1 MEFKFREIDDRTTPY
16 RSSPSPSS
24 QSSSYLSDQALRG
37 NYSMDPN
44 FLNNPRHFYTIQR
57 EIEKQIIRHEIIT
70 HEIITAEV
78 ERRRLLEE
86 EVRRELMI
94 EREMAMYRAR
104 EMGLSI
110 DDRFSMQLHT
120 SYPLMHQSNNC
131 WLEDRFPFP
140 WNPSMGFEHNGLPPN
155 FLPHFSN
162 GPWSGLEV
170 NKKDKLIMLRF
181 SADRKF
187 QKKVVTMQCLLIEGD
202 KFVGEYIWTHY
213 LDLVPNISAF
223 GYLCWSSSQVQFAWS
238 TQVDERVVQLLTMR
252 ANANPKPDTSVCG
265 SKQKAATPPAGSG
278 ELPSTSSNKSKEWS
292 CVLCQ
297 VSATTERDLDVHL
310 QGKKHKAK
318 EKLLRDLKMCI
329 NSTSKKA
336 TESRDSADQE
346 MKPNVEDESVKA
358 NKTVVGLDQKLEGGQ
373 TLQVKPN
380 SNPCGSDQ
388 KTATPPAGS
397 GELPLTNSNKPKEW
411 SCALC
416 QVSAPT
422 ERGLD
427 EHLQGRKHKAKV
439 AGLLRDKKRCSNSI
453 PSTSKKSTESRDGVG
468 QEMKTKIQEESVNQK
483 VEGGLDEHPQGKKQK
498 AKEEELLGAQKWI
511 KKSTESRDSAGQEM
525 KTKVEEES
533 AKANRTVVGLDQKEE
548 GCQAQQVKP
557 YPNLCGSKQE
567 AATLP
572 AGSGE
577 LPLTSS
583 KKPTDWSCAL
593 CQFSTTS
600 KRDLDEHLQGKK
612 HEAKEE
618 GLLGDQKMCSNS
630 TSRNS
635 TESRDSAGEEIK
647 ATVEEESVKANKTVV
662 GLDQKVEGGLD
673 EHLQGKEHKAKEAEL
688 IGAQTTS
695 SSSTSKESG
704 KTIRPESGFRPE
716 SAGQAIKAKVEE
728 ESVKAIKTVVGLD
741 QKVEGEEDSENKNE
755 ELPKKDLNANTRKTT
770 NGIPTAETMKR
781 KLPLRENFEF
791 WCEVCQ
797 VGTHSA
803 VVMEGHKRGKK
814 HMARSNEYRKNNEAV
829 PLTTSTTIVTPS
841 EPTENVE
848 GEAVVVE
855 ESNEETRDR
864 VIEKAE
870 DEEVVVYRGR

>member
-140 WNPSMGFEHNGLPPN
+140 WNPSMGFGHNGLPPN

-170 NKKDKLIMLRF
+170 NKKDKLIML
-181 SADRKF
+181 
-187 QKKVVTMQCLLIEGD
+187 
-202 KFVGEYIWTHY
+202 
-213 LDLVPNISAF
+213 
-223 GYLCWSSSQVQFAWS
+223 
-238 TQVDERVVQLLTMR
+238 
-252 ANANPKPDTSVCG
+252 PKPDSNTCG
-265 SKQKAATPPAGSG
+265 SKKKAATPPAGSG
-278 ELPSTSSNKSKEWS
+278 ELPS
-292 CVLCQ
+292 
-297 VSATTERDLDVHL
+297 
-310 QGKKHKAK
+310 
-318 EKLLRDLKMCI
+318 
-329 NSTSKKA
+329 
-336 TESRDSADQE
+336 
-346 MKPNVEDESVKA
+346 
-358 NKTVVGLDQKLEGGQ
+358 
-373 TLQVKPN
+373 
-380 SNPCGSDQ
+380 
-388 KTATPPAGS
+388 
-397 GELPLTNSNKPKEW
+397 TNSNKPKEW

-439 AGLLRDKKRCSNSI
+439 AGLLRDTKRCSNSI

-483 VEGGLDEHPQGKKQK
+483 VDGGLDEHPQGKKQK

-525 KTKVEEES
+525 KAKVEEES

-600 KRDLDEHLQGKK
+600 KRDLDEHLQGRK

-618 GLLGDQKMCSNS
+618 GLPGDQKMCSNS

-635 TESRDSAGEEIK
+635 IENRDSAGEEIK

-662 GLDQKVEGGLD
+662 GLDQKVEGGQD
-673 EHLQGKEHKAKEAEL
+673 EHLQGKEHKAKEAKL

-728 ESVKAIKTVVGLD
+728 ESVEAIKTVVGLD
-741 QKVEGEEDSENKNE
+741 QKVEGEKDSENKNE
-755 ELPKKDLNANTRKTT
+755 ELPKKDPNENTRKTT

-855 ESNEETRDR
+855 ESNEETRDCI
-864 VIEKAE
+864 IEKAE

>member
-170 NKKDKLIMLRF
+170 NKKDKLIML
-181 SADRKF
+181 
-187 QKKVVTMQCLLIEGD
+187 
-202 KFVGEYIWTHY
+202 
-213 LDLVPNISAF
+213 
-223 GYLCWSSSQVQFAWS
+223 
-238 TQVDERVVQLLTMR
+238 
-252 ANANPKPDTSVCG
+252 PKPDTSVCG

>member
-140 WNPSMGFEHNGLPPN
+140 WNPSMGFGHNGLPPN

-170 NKKDKLIMLRF
+170 NKKDKLIML
-181 SADRKF
+181 
-187 QKKVVTMQCLLIEGD
+187 
-202 KFVGEYIWTHY
+202 
-213 LDLVPNISAF
+213 
-223 GYLCWSSSQVQFAWS
+223 FAWS

-252 ANANPKPDTSVCG
+252 ANAIVCGFKIWAVRTFDPPQPGINPKPDSNTCG
-265 SKQKAATPPAGSG
+265 SKKKAATPPAGSG

-346 MKPNVEDESVKA
+346 MKPNVEDQSVKA
-358 NKTVVGLDQKLEGGQ
+358 NKTVVGLDQKVEGGQ
-373 TLQVKPN
+373 PLQVKPN

-388 KTATPPAGS
+388 KTATLPAGS
-397 GELPLTNSNKPKEW
+397 GELPSTNSNKPKEW

-439 AGLLRDKKRCSNSI
+439 AGLLRDTKRCSNSI

-483 VEGGLDEHPQGKKQK
+483 VDGGLDEHPQGKKQK

-600 KRDLDEHLQGKK
+600 KRDLDEHLQGRK

-618 GLLGDQKMCSNS
+618 GLPGDQKMCSNS

-635 TESRDSAGEEIK
+635 IENRDSAGEEIK

-662 GLDQKVEGGLD
+662 GLDQKVEGGQD
-673 EHLQGKEHKAKEAEL
+673 EHLQGKEHKAKEAKL

-728 ESVKAIKTVVGLD
+728 ESVEAIKTVVGLD
-741 QKVEGEEDSENKNE
+741 QKVEGEKDSENKNE
-755 ELPKKDLNANTRKTT
+755 ELPKKDPNENTRKTT

-855 ESNEETRDR
+855 ESNEETRDCI
-864 VIEKAE
+864 IEKAE
-870 DEEVVVYRGR
+870 DEEVVVVGGISLTTTYAEAS

>member
-140 WNPSMGFEHNGLPPN
+140 WNPSMGFGHNGLPPN

-170 NKKDKLIMLRF
+170 NKKDKLIML
-181 SADRKF
+181 
-187 QKKVVTMQCLLIEGD
+187 
-202 KFVGEYIWTHY
+202 
-213 LDLVPNISAF
+213 
-223 GYLCWSSSQVQFAWS
+223 
-238 TQVDERVVQLLTMR
+238 
-252 ANANPKPDTSVCG
+252 PKPDSNTCG
-265 SKQKAATPPAGSG
+265 SKKKAATPPAGSG

-346 MKPNVEDESVKA
+346 MKPNVEDQSVKA
-358 NKTVVGLDQKLEGGQ
+358 NKTVVGLDQKVEGGQ
-373 TLQVKPN
+373 PLQVKPN

-388 KTATPPAGS
+388 KTATLPAGS
-397 GELPLTNSNKPKEW
+397 GELPSTNSNKPKEW

-439 AGLLRDKKRCSNSI
+439 AGLLRDTKRCSNSI

-483 VEGGLDEHPQGKKQK
+483 VDGGLDEHPQGKKQK

-525 KTKVEEES
+525 KAKVEEES

-600 KRDLDEHLQGKK
+600 KRDLDEHLQGRK

-618 GLLGDQKMCSNS
+618 GLPGDQKMCSNS

-635 TESRDSAGEEIK
+635 IENRDSAGEEIK

-662 GLDQKVEGGLD
+662 GLDQKVEGGQD
-673 EHLQGKEHKAKEAEL
+673 EHLQGKEHKAKEAKL

-728 ESVKAIKTVVGLD
+728 ESVEAIKTVVGLD
-741 QKVEGEEDSENKNE
+741 QKVEGEKDSENKNE
-755 ELPKKDLNANTRKTT
+755 ELPKKDPNENTRKTT

-855 ESNEETRDR
+855 ESNEETRDCI
-864 VIEKAE
+864 IEKAE
-870 DEEVVVYRGR
+870 DEEVLIDEAYKFKQQYCNGDHVLFSTLQSLVVGGISLTTTYAEAS

>member
-140 WNPSMGFEHNGLPPN
+140 WNPSMGFGHNGLPPN

-170 NKKDKLIMLRF
+170 NKKDKLIML
-181 SADRKF
+181 
-187 QKKVVTMQCLLIEGD
+187 
-202 KFVGEYIWTHY
+202 
-213 LDLVPNISAF
+213 
-223 GYLCWSSSQVQFAWS
+223 
-238 TQVDERVVQLLTMR
+238 
-252 ANANPKPDTSVCG
+252 
-265 SKQKAATPPAGSG
+265 
-278 ELPSTSSNKSKEWS
+278 
-292 CVLCQ
+292 
-297 VSATTERDLDVHL
+297 
-310 QGKKHKAK
+310 
-318 EKLLRDLKMCI
+318 
-329 NSTSKKA
+329 
-336 TESRDSADQE
+336 
-346 MKPNVEDESVKA
+346 
-358 NKTVVGLDQKLEGGQ
+358 
-373 TLQVKPN
+373 
-380 SNPCGSDQ
+380 
-388 KTATPPAGS
+388 
-397 GELPLTNSNKPKEW
+397 
-411 SCALC
+411 
-416 QVSAPT
+416 
-422 ERGLD
+422 
-427 EHLQGRKHKAKV
+427 
-439 AGLLRDKKRCSNSI
+439 
-453 PSTSKKSTESRDGVG
+453 
-468 QEMKTKIQEESVNQK
+468 
-483 VEGGLDEHPQGKKQK
+483 
-498 AKEEELLGAQKWI
+498 
-511 KKSTESRDSAGQEM
+511 
-525 KTKVEEES
+525 
-533 AKANRTVVGLDQKEE
+533 
-548 GCQAQQVKP
+548 VKP

-600 KRDLDEHLQGKK
+600 KRDLDEHLQGRK

-618 GLLGDQKMCSNS
+618 GLPGDQKMCSNS

-635 TESRDSAGEEIK
+635 IENRDSAGEEIK

-662 GLDQKVEGGLD
+662 GLDQKVEGGQD
-673 EHLQGKEHKAKEAEL
+673 EHLQGKEHKAKEAKL

-728 ESVKAIKTVVGLD
+728 ESVEAIKTVVGLD
-741 QKVEGEEDSENKNE
+741 QKVEGEKDSENKNE
-755 ELPKKDLNANTRKTT
+755 ELPKKDPNENTRKTT

-855 ESNEETRDR
+855 ESNEETRDCI
-864 VIEKAE
+864 IEKAE